1 MSYENWTIEKSII
14 NYSGDDEELQKKS
27 DEAHKEY
34 STVAE
39 WCNQGGEYH
48 IEDAGEYYH
57 TVKNPEPTQEEL
69 IQQEIAELKS
79 QLDATD
85 WIVVKISETAETGT
99 DEEVAELKEKYSDEL
114 EKRKEYRLK
123 INELEKE
130 LAEL

>member
-1 MSYENWTIEKSII
+1 MYENWTIEKSII

-27 DEAHKEY
+27 EEAHKEY
-34 STVAE
+34 SEVAE

-57 TVKNPEPTQEEL
+57 TVKNPEPSKSEV

-85 WIVVKISETAETGT
+85 YKCLKYVDGALT
-99 DEEVAELKEKYSDEL
+99 DEEYAEVKEERQSLRD
-114 EKRKEYRLK
+114 R
-123 INELEKE
+123 INELEEQLKE
-130 LAEL
+130 LDNE